1 MSTDRGAGDIR
12 AMPGLLSSLRAFVW
26 LRWRLLVNSLHGG
39 RKRDRM
45 EQISRIFALFVP
57 LMLAALSFGSVV
69 AIAIAGAVAGRAVAT
84 ALVTPDSMVLI
95 MRMALFGAV
104 ILLAIVTVVS
114 PHQSST
120 ARYTRLVLLP
130 IRRQTLHLV
139 EVLSGMA
146 DPVVAFIVPGL
157 LLFAAA
163 LAVYGRPAAGFWAF
177 AAAAGL
183 VFVLTALAGL
193 ISFLV
198 AWLLRSR
205 RRGEMFTLVF
215 VLGISLISFIPA
227 FFGERL
233 EQRARARAPGEKRPP
248 FSVVE
253 FDRRLPSWSRALP
266 SELYGFA
273 VRDGLAGH
281 SSRAGFAV
289 LLLFVQ
295 GAVLYAASSRVH
307 RELLTA
313 LEGDRARRR
322 NASARS
328 ALGRLPLMG
337 PASSAVAWAQVRT
350 GLRSVRGRLLV
361 LLPGPMM
368 AMITLL
374 FRQMGSDDRFAATL
388 ASNGHLIVGA
398 GGLFCLY
405 AMQALTMNMFGSD
418 RAGLTLQFLSPIG
431 DRQLAHGKI
440 AGCGII
446 FGVGLALS
454 VGTALLV
461 AANSPAALWIAV
473 VLGLFAAFVLLSPVY
488 VWLSALFPVA
498 SDLSRTGSG
507 GNPHP
512 LPMFAGIFCTMLC
525 AGPSALI
532 LFISQFLLERV
543 VLAPILMAGWL
554 FVAVGLSLPFVSIAS
569 RAIDQRRENLALVAQ
584 GK

>member
-1 MSTDRGAGDIR
+1 MSSDRGGDGV
-12 AMPGLLSSLRAFVW
+12 ATPGLLSSLGAFVW
-26 LRWRLLVNSLHGG
+26 LRWRLLANSLHGG

-45 EQISRIFALFVP
+45 EQISRVFALFVP
-57 LMLAALSFGSVV
+57 LILAALSFGSVV
-69 AIAIAGAVAGRAVAT
+69 AIGIGGVLAGRAVAT
-84 ALVTPDSMVLI
+84 SQINPESVMLI
-95 MRMALFGAV
+95 LRIALFGAFV
-104 ILLAIVTVVS
+104 LLALVTALS

-139 EVLSGMA
+139 EVVSGLA
-146 DPVVAFIVPGL
+146 DPVVAFMVPGL

-163 LAVYGRPAAGFWAF
+163 LVVYGRPVAGVWAF
-177 AAAAGL
+177 LAAAGL
-183 VFVLTALAGL
+183 IFVLTALVAL

-198 AWLLRSR
+198 SWLLRSR
-205 RRGEMFTLVF
+205 RRGELFTLVF
-215 VLGISLISFIPA
+215 VLGISLFSFIPA
-227 FFGERL
+227 FLGERI
-233 EQRARARAPGEKRPP
+233 EQRSRTRAPGERRP
-248 FSVVE
+248 FSVAE
-253 FDRRLPSWSRALP
+253 FDRGLPSWSRALP
-266 SELYGFA
+266 SELYGLA
-273 VRDGLAGH
+273 VRDGFAGNTG
-281 SSRAGFAV
+281 RAGFAV

-295 GAVLYAASSRVH
+295 GTVLYAASARVH
-307 RELLTA
+307 RQLITA

-322 NASARS
+322 NTGARS
-328 ALGRLPLMG
+328 ALGRLPFLG
-337 PASSAVAWAQVRT
+337 PEASAVAWAQVRT

-374 FRQMGSDDRFAATL
+374 FRQMGSDDRFAGTL
-388 ASNGHLIVGA
+388 ASNGHLMVGA

-431 DRQLAHGKI
+431 DRQLAHGKV

-446 FGVGLALS
+446 FIVGLALS

-461 AANSPAALWIAV
+461 AANSPASLWIATV
-473 VLGLFAAFVLLSPVY
+473 VGLFASYALLSPLY

-498 SDLSRTGSG
+498 SDLSKTGSG

-512 LPMFAGIFCTMLC
+512 LPMFAGVFFTVLC
-525 AGPSALI
+525 AAPAALI
-532 LFISQFLLERV
+532 MVVCQFWLERT
-543 VLAPILMAGWL
+543 VLAPVLMIGWL
-554 FVAVGLSLPFVSIAS
+554 LITLAIGVPFVGAAS
-569 RAIDQRRENLALVAQ
+569 RAIDLRRENLALVAQ